1 MYLYMHVKKI
11 FHKHITRKE
20 NPEAK
25 EINLM
30 CIISKRTK
38 AH

>member
-1 MYLYMHVKKI
+1 MYIKKI
-11 FHKHITRKE
+11 FYKHKTRKE

-38 AH
+38 AHWT